1 MAIPRKPSARL
12 TLDLKLISG
21 QRLLR
26 FSILK
31 ETPTPRQNGKV
42 VFGQEWQRMIV
53 KGRLPIDKSRIRR
66 ILVRGTNWIGDV
78 VMSLPSLE
86 AVRDNFPGRK
96 ISVLAKPWVAP
107 LYESHPV
114 VDEVIH
120 YHRATWSPGD
130 LAEMV
135 RTARRLRHQN
145 FDLAILFQNAFE
157 AALLTF
163 LAGIRYRVGYNTD
176 ARGFLLSHS
185 IPRDPEVMKQH
196 QVEYYLSI
204 LRPMGWEAP
213 AKEPVVYVAPKDEET
228 IEKLLASYGIN
239 RHDFLLGLS
248 PGATY
253 GPAKRWPTQRFA
265 VIGDW
270 AAERWGA
277 KVVLMGSEAE
287 KKLGKALSQEMK
299 QEALDL
305 SGMTTLGEAM
315 ALIKRSRFFICN
327 DSGLMHAAAAL
338 NVPTV
343 AIFGST
349 DAVAT
354 GPRGNC
360 ARMVW
365 EKVECSPCLEPE
377 CRFGHYRC
385 MLDITPERVWEEL
398 EHLRR
403 IVDTEERSTCSGA

>member
-1 MAIPRKPSARL
+1 M
-12 TLDLKLISG
+12 
-21 QRLLR
+21 
-26 FSILK
+26 ILK
-31 ETPTPRQNGKV
+31 
-42 VFGQEWQRMIV
+42 
-53 KGRLPIDKSRIRR
+53 GRIPIDRSQIHR

-86 AVRDNFPGRK
+86 AVRANFPRRK

-107 LYESHPV
+107 LYESHPA

-130 LAEMV
+130 LAEMI

-157 AALLTF
+157 AALIAF

-185 IPRDPEVMKQH
+185 VPRDPGVMMQH

-213 AKEPVVYVAPKDEET
+213 AKDPVLHVASKDEET
-228 IEKLLASYGIN
+228 IEKLLASHGISG
-239 RHDFLLGLS
+239 HDILLGLS

-253 GPAKRWPTQRFA
+253 GPAKRWPAERFA

-277 KVVLMGSEAE
+277 KVILMGSAAE
-287 KKLGKALSQEMK
+287 KELCGALSQKMK
-299 QEALDL
+299 QKALDL

-315 ALIKRSRFFICN
+315 ALIKRSQFFVCN

-338 NVPTV
+338 NVPTL

-349 DAVAT
+349 DGVAT
-354 GPRGNC
+354 GPRGKY
-360 ARMVW
+360 ARMVR
-365 EKVECSPCLEPE
+365 EPVECSPCLEPE
-377 CRFGHYRC
+377 CRFGHFRC
-385 MLDITPERVWEEL
+385 MLNITPERVWEEL
-398 EHLRR
+398 EGLRR
-403 IVDTEERSTCSGA
+403 IADTEERPTCSGA

>member
-1 MAIPRKPSARL
+1 MIAKGH
-12 TLDLKLISG
+12 IS
-21 QRLLR
+21 
-26 FSILK
+26 
-31 ETPTPRQNGKV
+31 
-42 VFGQEWQRMIV
+42 
-53 KGRLPIDKSRIRR
+53 IDKSQIHR

-86 AVRDNFPGRK
+86 AVRANFPGRK

-120 YHRATWSPGD
+120 YHREAWFPGG
-130 LAEMV
+130 LAEMI
-135 RTARRLRHQN
+135 RTALRLRRQN

-157 AALLTF
+157 AALLAL

-204 LRPMGWEAP
+204 LRPLGWEAP
-213 AKEPVVYVAPKDEET
+213 AQDPVLRVLPKDEET
-228 IEKLLASYGIN
+228 AEKLLASHGISG
-239 RHDFLLGLS
+239 RDFLLGLS

-253 GPAKRWPTQRFA
+253 GPAKRWPAERFA
-265 VIGDW
+265 LIGDR
-270 AAERWGA
+270 ATERWGA
-277 KVVLMGSEAE
+277 KVVLMGSKAE
-287 KKLGKALSQEMK
+287 KELCKALSQKMK
-299 QEALDL
+299 QKALDL

-315 ALIKRSRFFICN
+315 ALIKRSQFLVCN
-327 DSGLMHAAAAL
+327 DSGLMHLAAAL
-338 NVPTV
+338 NVPAV

-349 DAVAT
+349 DGVAT
-354 GPRGNC
+354 GPRGKY
-360 ARMVW
+360 AKIVR
-365 EKVECSPCLEPE
+365 EPVECSPCLEPE

-385 MLDITPERVWEEL
+385 MLNITPERVWEEL
-398 EHLRR
+398 ESLRR
-403 IVDTEERSTCSGA
+403 IVGTD

>member
-1 MAIPRKPSARL
+1 MRL
-12 TLDLKLISG
+12 KRST
-21 QRLLR
+21 
-26 FSILK
+26 
-31 ETPTPRQNGKV
+31 
-42 VFGQEWQRMIV
+42 
-53 KGRLPIDKSRIRR
+53 IDKTKIHR
-66 ILVRGTNWIGDV
+66 ILIRGTNWIGDV

-86 AVRDNFPGRK
+86 AVRANFPGRK

-107 LYESHPV
+107 LYESYPV

-120 YHRATWSPGD
+120 YHRVTWFPRD
-130 LAEMV
+130 LAEMI

-157 AALLTF
+157 AALLAY

-185 IPRDPEVMKQH
+185 VPRDPEVMKQH

-213 AKEPVVYVAPKDEET
+213 VKDPVLHVAPKDEGT
-228 IEKLLASYGIN
+228 IERLLASHGISG
-239 RHDFLLGLS
+239 HDILLGLS

-253 GPAKRWPTQRFA
+253 GPAKRWPVERFA

-270 AAERWGA
+270 AAERWGV
-277 KVVLMGSEAE
+277 KVILMGSAPE
-287 KKLGKALSQEMK
+287 KELCGALNQKMK
-299 QEALDL
+299 EKALDL

-315 ALIKRSRFFICN
+315 ALIKRYKFFVCN
-327 DSGLMHAAAAL
+327 DSGLMHSAAAL

-354 GPRGNC
+354 GPRGKY
-360 ARMVW
+360 AKIVR
-365 EKVECSPCLEPE
+365 ELVECSPCLEPE

-385 MLDITPERVWEEL
+385 MLNITPERVWEEL
-398 EHLRR
+398 NGLREN
-403 IVDTEERSTCSGA
+403 VK